1 MRICGTVFYEEG
13 KMILMKKTILCFL
26 TAACVLM
33 SCLCLSSCGKKEAE
47 SASSAS
53 SGASTSAA
61 AGSDGQSPQASS
73 PAGTQAGTIN
83 PLTGRSDLPSEAVG
97 QRPVGIMINNLEA
110 ATPQHNIASADV
122 CYEMQA
128 EGGITRILA
137 LYSDWRNLSMTG
149 SIRSARPYFVE
160 LAQSH
165 DCIYVHVGGSQDAL
179 DAIQSSKVD
188 SINGVSD
195 SVTIWRD
202 PGRKKS
208 MGSVHSCVTDGEK
221 LIQCVQKRE
230 IRTQAK
236 SGGTAFSFRAEGDSQ
251 APQGQSCKTL
261 TVPFSSYVT
270 SRFVYDSQKAVYAKY
285 QFDKGQMDAATG
297 KQVEVENV
305 LVLRTAITPTGDS
318 LGHVDIQL
326 KGGEGIYASMGRCQN
341 IRWSMESASDPIQ
354 LTDSSGQELSL
365 NPGKTWICIV
375 GQKDDVTA
383 E

>member
-1 MRICGTVFYEEG
+1 
-13 KMILMKKTILCFL
+13 MILMKKTVMCFVMASFIL
-26 TAACVLM
+26 A
-33 SCLCLSSCGKKEAE
+33 SSLGFSACGKTSEHPSGT
-47 SASSAS
+47 SA
-53 SGASTSAA
+53 SAA
-61 AGSDGQSPQASS
+61 ANSSGLDPQSSTHTSVQSGS
-73 PAGTQAGTIN
+73 IN
-83 PLTGRSDLPSEAVG
+83 PLTGQSNLPADAVG
-97 QRPVGIMINNLEA
+97 LRPVGIMINNIQD
-110 ATPQHNIASADV
+110 ATPQHNIASADI

-137 LYSDWRNLSMTG
+137 LYSDWKNLSMTG

-179 DAIQSSKVD
+179 DVIQSSKID

-221 LIQCVQKRE
+221 LLQCVQKRE
-230 IRTQAK
+230 IRTKAK
-236 SGGTAFSFRAEGDSQ
+236 SDHTAFSFRPEGEAQ
-251 APQGQSCKTL
+251 APQGQPCTSL

-270 SRFVYDSQKAVYAKY
+270 SRFLYDPDNAVYAKS
-285 QFDKGQMDAATG
+285 QFGKGQMDAASG
-297 KQVEVENV
+297 KQVEVTNV
-305 LVLRTAITPTGDS
+305 LVLRTSITPTGDS

-326 KGGEGIYASMGRCQN
+326 KGGEGIYASLGQCQD
-341 IRWSMESASDPIQ
+341 IRWSKESTSDPIR
-354 LTDSSGQELSL
+354 LTDSTGQDLLL

-375 GQKDDVTA
+375 GQKDDV
-383 E
+383 EVE